1 MDFRGRPSRGSVWA
15 TSFAVLPVCQDV
27 AAFRM
32 VVDTMQSSWWG
43 CGLSACG
50 DVDQCV
56 GDTLQLA
63 GSSDDIS
70 FTDGCEAFTYTAWWE
85 WVLFAELSRWH
96 LLVECGWHR
105 L

>member
-1 MDFRGRPSRGSVWA
+1 MIQDWDGLSGPTLSWIYVGYEFLQ
-15 TSFAVLPVCQDV
+15 SFLCQDV
-27 AAFRM
+27 AGFCM
-32 VVDTMQSSWWG
+32 VVDAMQSAWCE

-70 FTDGCEAFTYTAWWE
+70 FTDGCEAFTFTT
-85 WVLFAELSRWH
+85 RP
-96 LLVECGWHR
+96 GWNGCSSPN
-105 L
+105 

>member
-27 AAFRM
+27 AVFRM
-32 VVDTMQSSWWG
+32 VVDTMQSAWWG

-56 GDTLQLA
+56 GDELQLA

-70 FTDGCEAFTYTAWWE
+70 FTDGCEAFTFTT
-85 WVLFAELSRWH
+85 RP
-96 LLVECGWHR
+96 GWNGCSSPN
-105 L
+105 